1 MVLRVPMGVSAWFG
15 VGWLAISAELAKC
28 CCLHGTSGVQI
39 WVVDSADRKR
49 VEETLVELSNLMA
62 EEKLAQVPL
71 LVFANKQDLMTA
83 MPPQEVT
90 CA

>member
-1 MVLRVPMGVSAWFG
+1 
-15 VGWLAISAELAKC
+15 
-28 CCLHGTSGVQI
+28 
-39 WVVDSADRKR
+39 VDSADRRR

-83 MPPQEVT
+83 MPPQEVIAGSM
-90 CA
+90 CV